1 MTGATPPPGLDP
13 NALAGLR
20 GPRRGTSD
28 LPGRIAEHLAAH
40 DGYLAYSGGK
50 DSSVVLHLAL
60 QADPNIPV
68 VFFDSGFEFPET
80 YTHIAQVCAR
90 HDVSLTHVP
99 ARQSTLEVLISSG
112 GWDHRAPLPTETT
125 DLHDVLIGE
134 PSRRAH
140 TEFGPGEVWG
150 VRAQE
155 SRGRGALYGR
165 ALRTEIAAH
174 CHGCCTDPAA
184 QRARHGGVVR
194 RADATVAYGPIWDW
208 STRDVWAYLHT
219 HDLPPNPV
227 YAKLAALGAPEG
239 MLRVSH
245 LLDGSRLEQGRVT
258 FLRRGWPAL
267 FHELCEYLPR
277 LREFV

>member
-1 MTGATPPPGLDP
+1 MVGSRDLEAVLSAAQIAGAKVVLIGDRRQLASVAGAS
-13 NALAGLR
+13 ALRAVAEVVGRSAMLGEVRRQTVDWQRAASVVMARGDAEAGLR
-20 GPRRGTSD
+20 AYA
-28 LPGRIAEHLAAH
+28 AEHQVELVSGIEAA
-40 DGYLAYSGGK
+40 
-50 DSSVVLHLAL
+50 
-60 QADPNIPV
+60 
-68 VFFDSGFEFPET
+68 
-80 YTHIAQVCAR
+80 
-90 HDVSLTHVP
+90 
-99 ARQSTLEVLISSG
+99 
-112 GWDHRAPLPTETT
+112 
-125 DLHDVLIGE
+125 
-134 PSRRAH
+134 
-140 TEFGPGEVWG
+140 
-150 VRAQE
+150 
-155 SRGRGALYGR
+155 RGRV
-165 ALRTEIAAH
+165 IAAW
-174 CHGCCTDPAA
+174 TE